1 MRELSAAHVDLA
13 LLSDWAICKSV
24 QSAVQGTSFHNRGDK
39 TMTQLRSHRVKASAA
54 WLNRATVAFALSAV
68 TVTAFA
74 ASDFGKCEVTGEKG
88 SVKLTTIVPG
98 ALSVRPVL
106 GVPGWWN
113 GDSPDTIK
121 DGFEYCMAA
130 NMAYRAGL
138 DRVILVSRSFQQ
150 ILTGQSQGFDIALSE
165 ITITDA
171 RKKVVNFTEPYFDSD
186 QGILVKSGTK
196 VDKNNLSKLRYAVE
210 RGTTAYDYIV
220 EKIKPAEQPKV
231 FNDPPSMYTALAA
244 GQVDAVVYD
253 TPNVLLRAKNAN
265 GALEVAGRFDTGE
278 KWGGL
283 VNKDSPNLPAFNQ
296 LIEGLKKDGTLARLT
311 TKYVTPELG
320 MDPTKLPV
328 LNP

>member
-1 MRELSAAHVDLA
+1 MKPSSMPLAQKRTTWLHRAAV
-13 LLSDWAICKSV
+13 CV
-24 QSAVQGTSFHNRGDK
+24 
-39 TMTQLRSHRVKASAA
+39 
-54 WLNRATVAFALSAV
+54 ALSAI

-74 ASDFGKCEVTGEKG
+74 AQDFGKCEVTGQKG
-88 SVKLTTIVPG
+88 SVKLTTVAPG
-98 ALSVRPVL
+98 TLSVRPVL

-113 GDSPDTIK
+113 GDSLDTIK

-130 NMAYRAGL
+130 NIAYRAGL
-138 DRVILVSRSFQQ
+138 DRVVLVSRSFQQ

-165 ITITDA
+165 ITITEP
-171 RKKVVNFTEPYFDSD
+171 RKQVVNFTEPYFNSD
-186 QGILVKSGTK
+186 QGILVKTGTK
-196 VDKNNLSKLRYAVE
+196 VDKNNLASLRYAVE

-220 EKIKPAEQPKV
+220 EKVKPAEPPKV

-265 GALEVAGRFDTGE
+265 GALQVVGRFDTGE

-283 VNKDSPNLPAFNQ
+283 VNKDSPNLAAFNQ
-296 LIEGLKKDGTLARLT
+296 VIEGMKKDGTLEKLSA
-311 TKYVTPELG
+311 KYLTPELG
-320 MDPTKLPV
+320 VDPTKVPV